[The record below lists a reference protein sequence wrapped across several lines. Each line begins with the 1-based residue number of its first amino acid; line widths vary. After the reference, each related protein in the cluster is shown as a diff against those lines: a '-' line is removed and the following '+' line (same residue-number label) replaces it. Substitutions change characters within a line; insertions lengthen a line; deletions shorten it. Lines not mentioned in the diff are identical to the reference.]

1 MKLSFSVKYRTEILF
16 LKRISDLLEKISST
30 ADGCFLIDSSLKT
43 EFQSLPCE
51 RVYYFSGE
59 KDKHLAKAE
68 SFFEWLI
75 ECKAGR
81 KTRLVVIGGGAT
93 TDFGAFTASI
103 YNRGMELV
111 LVPTTL
117 LSAVDSAIGGKTAV
131 NFVAKNLIGSY
142 YPASKVIIVKE
153 FFSSLNEKMIES
165 GKAEIIKVA
174 LLSGGRLLEKVRSG
188 DDLLSEESISL
199 AIKEKYQIIRTD
211 VTDTAGKRIVLN
223 WGHTFGHAI
232 ERYSGVP
239 HGLAVA
245 AGMVLVQKY
254 SKHLGYTSF
263 PHDELENLMRMHGI
277 EHDLL
282 LYVKDNKWLKFIA
295 LDKKRNLE
303 EISMVYLKEAGSSG
317 IINRNLNDILK
328 DLEDLR

>member
-1 MKLSFSVKYRTEILF
+1 MKLSFSVKYRTEVIF
-16 LKRISDLLEKISST
+16 LKRISDLWRDV
-30 ADGCFLIDSSLKT
+30 DGVDICFLIDSSLKT
-43 EFQSLPCE
+43 KFQDLPCE

-59 KDKHLAKAE
+59 KDKHLSKAE
-68 SFFEWLI
+68 SCFEWLI

-81 KTRLVVIGGGAT
+81 KTVLAVIGGGAT
-93 TDFGAFTASI
+93 TDFGAFVASV

-153 FFSSLNEKMIES
+153 FFDSLDMKMIRS
-165 GKAEIIKVA
+165 GKAEMIKVA
-174 LLSGGRLLEKVRSG
+174 LLNNGRLLEKVLSG
-188 DDLLSEESISL
+188 EDLLNEECISL
-199 AIKEKYQIIRTD
+199 AIMEKYEIIRSD
-211 VTDTAGKRIVLN
+211 VTDTSGKRMVLN

-232 ERYSGVP
+232 ERYSGAP
-239 HGLAVA
+239 HGLAIA
-245 AGMVLVQKY
+245 AGMVLMQKY
-254 SKHLGYTSF
+254 SAYLGYRSF
-263 PHDELENLMRMHGI
+263 PYEELEKMLKLHGI

-282 LYVKDNKWLKFIA
+282 LYVKDSKWLKFIA

-303 EISMVYLKEAGSSG
+303 EISMVYLKDSGCAGV
-317 IINRNLNDILK
+317 INRNLNDILK
-328 DLEDLR
+328 DLEELR